1 MVKDYLKHTE
11 KVFKTKLLLKY
22 TLLVGFILSFS
33 VTKAKVP
40 PLVDTSF
47 IIKKCKDLVPD
58 SNILRLD
65 EHFFDSFIL
74 VNDTLGYL
82 NPNGTLHLFEVVFK
96 DSTIVSKLS
105 ISKYHGST
113 FQRQLFY
120 HNDKIYSFG
129 GVGLFNSFGKL
140 IEFDFNKGEWFLKKI
155 NNLPTQLNGVISSW
169 LYEDNLFVLFK
180 LLSEDNNYSF
190 GAIDLK
196 KSNYNEEFQFQDDS
210 PLALTTPRALLGYSQ
225 SKYSIFQKYIRDS
238 KCKISVFNN
247 ETGELTQNTFY
258 KDKSSINGIS
268 YAYIIGNMMYY
279 RDNNRTIDS
288 LDISK
293 TKNYLVSNFPD
304 LYLSRHNSSMNPKR
318 ILYLIIGLIII
329 LLMSFFTYLSVK
341 KSSKSNLVNGSLLL
355 ENKLINIKGSKISR
369 DELDA
374 ILEITHLNQ
383 DSSKTLRSRLINEI
397 NDSGKVSI
405 ERERNPKDKRFFDYK
420 IN

>member
-1 MVKDYLKHTE
+1 MFMNCNSIFKYLS
-11 KVFKTKLLLKY
+11 FLL
-22 TLLVGFILSFS
+22 FILILN
-33 VTKAKVP
+33 VTKAKDP
-40 PLVDTSF
+40 PLIDTSL
-47 IIKKCKDLVPD
+47 IIKKCKGLVPD

-74 VNDTLGYL
+74 INDTLGYL
-82 NPNGTLHLFEVVFK
+82 NPNGTLHLFEIVFK

-105 ISKYHGST
+105 TSKYHGST

-169 LYEDNLFVLFK
+169 LYEDNLFVLFN
-180 LLSEDNNYSF
+180 LLSDDNNYSF

-196 KSNYNEEFQFQDDS
+196 SSNYNEEFQFQDDS
-210 PLALTTPRALLGYSQ
+210 PLALTIPRALLGYSQ
-225 SKYSIFQKYIRDS
+225 SKYSIFQKHIRDS
-238 KCKISVFNN
+238 KCEIKVFNN
-247 ETGELTQNTFY
+247 ETGELTQNTFF
-258 KDKSSINGIS
+258 KDRKSINGIS
-268 YAYIIGNMMYY
+268 YAYIIDSMMYY
-279 RDNNRTIDS
+279 RNNNSVLDS
-288 LDISK
+288 FNISK
-293 TKNYLVSNFPD
+293 TKNYLSRNFPD
-304 LYLSRHNSSMNPKR
+304 LYLSRYNSSINPKR
-318 ILYLIIGLIII
+318 ILYLTIGLVII
-329 LLMSFFTYLSVK
+329 LVMSFFTFLSVK
-341 KSSKSNLVNGSLLL
+341 KSSSGNLVNGSQLL

-397 NDSGKVSI
+397 NDNGKVSI
-405 ERERNPKDKRFFDYK
+405 ERERNPKDKRFFDY
-420 IN
+420 IIS